1 MWGRGDAA
9 RQAEKVSLQHPR
21 ISMQEP
27 PREPRNTPSL
37 SARLHLSCGRLME
50 TYRSLLLRAASGDV
64 RASLMA
70 QLVKNLP
77 WGNGPA
83 PWS

>member
-27 PREPRNTPSL
+27 PRGPRNTPSL

-77 WGNGPA
+77 AMQGTQET
-83 PWS
+83 